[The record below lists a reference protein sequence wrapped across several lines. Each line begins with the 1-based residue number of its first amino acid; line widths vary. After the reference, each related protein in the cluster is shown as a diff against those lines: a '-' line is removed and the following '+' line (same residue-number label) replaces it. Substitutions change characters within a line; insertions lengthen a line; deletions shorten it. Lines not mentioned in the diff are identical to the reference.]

1 MKLNQIKIFLHIFI
15 LFICLNQISSQSLS
29 FPFHII
35 SNSHQSFH
43 NKNLKSLIE
52 IDKIPVLLNDED
64 QMCLEFCFGTPK
76 ACHLLTIHA
85 QSFLIWV
92 MDARSKIN
100 RKKKLS
106 YDATKSTTGRYNQTL
121 LEINLDTDI
130 TLKGNA
136 VHDRIYTKDS
146 FLFRGLFFSAID
158 SNYYTDEGMI
168 GLGYRGNRFEER
180 YSFINQ
186 LFFNGLIYHR
196 VFTQFFQ
203 DDENGIITFGEI
215 PKDMVNNYKNYGR
228 CAALN
233 IERNGKIYKN
243 RKWECGIDGIFFGDV
258 YDENYVYKLENTR
271 TSFFSFRKRAL
282 VPKEIFN
289 LFVNYYLADLLTKG
303 ICERVLIGK
312 YDTIKCSKEIIEGP
326 RINLVF
332 GDWAMS
338 ITVDKLFIYQKK
350 TKSYEFIFYNK
361 KNFEH
366 WSLGRT
372 VVRLF
377 HMVYDYQN
385 QEIGFY
391 SEKNVI
397 YINKVSEPTPPKI
410 YERLNDGGELV
421 DDNENNDPNLVKENE
436 ENIKQKK
443 KRKTTHE
450 IVEDI
455 KKESG
460 ITENTMTKTMS
471 GALVIQTAFKIFII
485 IIIIFFVAFIV
496 FLYYRHRRKMEYLKS
511 DYFLKKAKELNN
523 NNKI

>member
-1 MKLNQIKIFLHIFI
+1 
-15 LFICLNQISSQSLS
+15 
-29 FPFHII
+29 
-35 SNSHQSFH
+35 
-43 NKNLKSLIE
+43 
-52 IDKIPVLLNDED
+52 
-64 QMCLEFCFGTPK
+64 MCLEFCFGTPK

-350 TKSYEFIFYNK
+350 
-361 KNFEH
+361 
-366 WSLGRT
+366 
-372 VVRLF
+372 
-377 HMVYDYQN
+377 D
-385 QEIGFY
+385 
-391 SEKNVI
+391 
-397 YINKVSEPTPPKI
+397 KI
-410 YERLNDGGELV
+410 L
-421 DDNENNDPNLVKENE
+421 
-436 ENIKQKK
+436 
-443 KRKTTHE
+443 
-450 IVEDI
+450 
-455 KKESG
+455 
-460 ITENTMTKTMS
+460 
-471 GALVIQTAFKIFII
+471 
-485 IIIIFFVAFIV
+485 
-496 FLYYRHRRKMEYLKS
+496 
-511 DYFLKKAKELNN
+511 
-523 NNKI
+523 